1 MIVKEWTMVYIKVST
16 LPISI
21 ISINLKPKSNGSE
34 WHRLRVLDSRQR
46 NEVSEMSN
54 ERIEETCNQ

>member
-1 MIVKEWTMVYIKVST
+1 MVYIKVST